1 MRKVIFIALMVI
13 LMLAVAVPVVSA
25 GPPSCP
31 AGPGAAHQSIAACLG
46 GDVVSDLMPG
56 HVAPPHMP

>member
-1 MRKVIFIALMVI
+1 MRKVIFIALLVI
-13 LMLAVAVPVVSA
+13 LMLAIAVPVVSA

-31 AGPGAAHQSIAACLG
+31 DAPGAAHQSIAACLKG
-46 GDVVSDLMPG
+46 GVSDLVPG